1 MAEGYKK
8 ERKSINLA
16 GVSSVAGVPGGGRRK
31 QETRGH
37 GPDSA
42 ADEAA
47 SKRTTSAPS
56 RANAR
61 TTRRSR
67 RP

>member
-16 GVSSVAGVPGGGRRK
+16 GVSSVSAAGGRRV
-31 QETRGH
+31 QEARTG
-37 GPDSA
+37 GGSSA
-42 ADEAA
+42 ADEV
-47 SKRTTSAPS
+47 SSRRTTSAPS